1 MTYVPNKWNTYVLTV
16 FPSSLGPVA
25 MRWFD
30 GMDEGSI
37 SFFKELTRSFGDWFV
52 TCSKVPQPLDSLL
65 SMVIKEGGTLK
76 TYSDRLWETF
86 NKIDRDFED
95 VAIRKFK
102 VGFPTEH
109 DLGKS
114 LTMKP
119 VWSMRQLIDQI
130 DEHKWVEKDD
140 NSLKCILVIC
150 FYRHYLLI
158 TMLNLYN

>member
-1 MTYVPNKWNTYVLTV
+1 M
-16 FPSSLGPVA
+16 
-25 MRWFD
+25 
-30 GMDEGSI
+30 
-37 SFFKELTRSFGDWFV
+37 
-52 TCSKVPQPLDSLL
+52 DSLL

-114 LTMKP
+114 LTIKP
-119 VWSMRQLIDQI
+119 V
-130 DEHKWVEKDD
+130 
-140 NSLKCILVIC
+140 
-150 FYRHYLLI
+150 
-158 TMLNLYN
+158 